1 MKEKNKLKYPM
12 IKIKLIIIFS
22 LLLINCEKSLQENML
37 GVWVIEEMTVD
48 GKDFLN
54 QLNIKTISFNKNK
67 INIPSHAGFPIV
79 ENTEFLLLKSET
91 SDSLIIYSNSK
102 AFNGRYQMLFSID
115 NNDNSIYA
123 KLISKKR
130 KLIIHKVPLLN

>member
-1 MKEKNKLKYPM
+1 
-12 IKIKLIIIFS
+12 
-22 LLLINCEKSLQENML
+22 ML